1 MRIVLLG
8 APGSGKGTQSEA
20 IVKKYQIRHLSTGDM
35 LRAEVAAGTPLGRQ
49 AREIMEAGQLVSDA
63 IVLGMIEQRLLD
75 NDTGGFLLDGFPRTL
90 VQAEALDALLTRLE
104 QPLDVVLFFDVD
116 YEEVMQRLLAR
127 HRSDDNEET
136 IRKRLQV
143 YEQETAP
150 LRDYYDNKGLLRTV
164 KGVGPI
170 EEISARIFQ
179 ILEEFAPQ
187 IAKAG

>member
-1 MRIVLLG
+1 MKIILLG

-20 IVKKYQIRHLSTGDM
+20 IVKKYQVHHLSTGDM
-35 LRAEVAAGTPLGRQ
+35 LRAEVAAGTPLGKQ
-49 AREIMEAGQLVSDA
+49 AKEIMEAGQLVSDA
-63 IVLGMIEQRLLD
+63 IVLGMIEQRLVN

-104 QPLDVVLFFDVD
+104 QPLDAVLFFDVD
-116 YEEVMQRLLAR
+116 YEEIMQRLLAR
-127 HRSDDNEET
+127 NRSDDNEET

-150 LRDYYDNKGLLRTV
+150 LRQHYENKGLLRTV

-170 EEISARIFQ
+170 DEISAGIFQ

-187 IAKAG
+187 AVKAG